1 MNEKKWRLV
10 DDDVIVGLI
19 NNFEAKQWLNG
30 VMEEGMCASSK
41 AIAGVSPVI
50 EHSIPCLTWLTKL
63 LYLKRF
69 SLNQELALDSKDIKE
84 IKSIIDLMKKHDLSV
99 FEIEKEGF
107 RLKLQRGA
115 SVPQATIV
123 APAGAA
129 ASAKAPVAGAEPPAP
144 TAKAIESV
152 PMKEIVSPMVGTFY
166 RAASPD
172 GPPFVEVGK
181 PVTEETVVCII
192 EAMKVMNEIKAE
204 TSGVIAEV
212 LAENGKPVQFGQ
224 ALFKVR

>member
-1 MNEKKWRLV
+1 
-10 DDDVIVGLI
+10 
-19 NNFEAKQWLNG
+19 
-30 VMEEGMCASSK
+30 
-41 AIAGVSPVI
+41 
-50 EHSIPCLTWLTKL
+50 
-63 LYLKRF
+63 
-69 SLNQELALDSKDIKE
+69 LDAKDIKE
-84 IKSIIDLMKKHDLSV
+84 IKAIIDLMKKHDLSV

-115 SVPQATIV
+115 SAPQATVV
-123 APAGAA
+123 APAVP
-129 ASAKAPVAGAEPPAP
+129 AKAAPAGEPPPA
-144 TAKAIESV
+144 AKSIESV

-166 RAASPD
+166 RAASPEA
-172 GPPFVEVGK
+172 PAFVEVGK

-224 ALFKVR
+224 ALFRVR